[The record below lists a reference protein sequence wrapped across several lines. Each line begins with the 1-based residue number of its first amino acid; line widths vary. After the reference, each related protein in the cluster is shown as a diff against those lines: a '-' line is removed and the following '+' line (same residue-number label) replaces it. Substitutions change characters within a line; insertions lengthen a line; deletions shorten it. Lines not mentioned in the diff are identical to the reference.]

1 MKDLKK
7 KFGSSKCFLLTINSS
22 HEVPN
27 MDQIDVWSEK
37 KLNSMTNSKFNVSP
51 PENGVYGSLLSPDD
65 IIGIQTLMKT
75 IIEKGI
81 ITDMENKMDELD
93 TIIQNERKGLKNMF
107 RGWGSGTVKKGRA
120 GDNYTQDSIDWK
132 LIMYANMLFMVKVS
146 IIICYYYYFSLFLF
160 YFSSFF
166 SISLSFFSFLPF
178 SFPYLLL
185 YRIMN
190 LP

>member
-1 MKDLKK
+1 MFYLFQGVYNDDIPAFYILVDDASSESDIDLSKTMKDLKK

-27 MDQIDVWSEK
+27 MEQIDVWSEK
-37 KLNSMTNSKFNVSP
+37 KLNSMTNTKYNVSP

-65 IIGIQTLMKT
+65 IVGIQTLMKT

-132 LIMYANMLFMVKVS
+132 LIVYANMLFMLKVY
-146 IIICYYYYFSLFLF
+146 INIY
-160 YFSSFF
+160 
-166 SISLSFFSFLPF
+166 
-178 SFPYLLL
+178 
-185 YRIMN
+185 
-190 LP
+190 

>member
-146 IIICYYYYFSLFLF
+146 IIICYYCYFSLLSFYFSLFLF
-160 YFSSFF
+160 YFSLFFLFSSFF
-166 SISLSFFSFLPF
+166 FSLF
-178 SFPYLLL
+178 
-185 YRIMN
+185 III
-190 LP
+190 